1 MRMKLTGINGFIYRI
16 CTLIMQFAYLQLL
29 WICYTVLGLG
39 IFGIFPATAA
49 MFSVVRKWI
58 MGESDIPV
66 YQTFWKT
73 YKTEF
78 LKVNML
84 GLILTAIG
92 WILYIDYHYFT
103 FGESVVSSVIKI
115 VTLIVTYFFIITC
128 IYFFPVYV
136 HYHYRLMDYIKFSF
150 LYSLASPLK
159 SAGIFIIS
167 SVIYYL
173 FMKVP
178 VVFMFFSGSAISYI
192 WMWYVYTTI
201 DRLRSNNKKGLVD

>member
-1 MRMKLTGINGFIYRI
+1 MKLTGINGFIYRI
-16 CTLIMQFAYLQLL
+16 CTLIMQFSYLQLL

-39 IFGIFPATAA
+39 VFGIFPATAA

-73 YKTEF
+73 YKNEF

-115 VTLIVTYFFIITC
+115 VTLIVTYFFITTC

-136 HYHYRLMDYIKFSF
+136 HYRYRLMDYIKFSF

-178 VVFMFFSGSAISYI
+178 VVFIFFSGSAISYI

-201 DRLRSNNKKGLVD
+201 DRLRSNNKKGIVD

>member
-1 MRMKLTGINGFIYRI
+1 MKLTGINGFIYRI
-16 CTLIMQFAYLQLL
+16 CILIMQFAYLQLL

-78 LKVNML
+78 LKVNIL
-84 GLILTAIG
+84 GMILTAIG

-115 VTLIVTYFFIITC
+115 VTLIVTYFFITTC

-136 HYHYRLMDYIKFSF
+136 HYHYPLMDYIKFSF

-178 VVFMFFSGSAISYI
+178 VVFIFFSGSAISYI